1 MPFLVLHGG
10 DDTVTN
16 LSVSK
21 LLYES
26 ASSHD
31 KTLKI
36 YPGMWH
42 ALFGEAP
49 EDVDL
54 IFFDT
59 ISWLDQRA
67 SN

>member
-10 DDTVTN
+10 DDIVTN
-16 LSVSK
+16 CSVSE
-21 LLYES
+21 LLYRS
-26 ASSHD
+26 ASSCD

-42 ALFGEAP
+42 VLFGEAP

-54 IFFDT
+54 IFSDT
-59 ISWLDQRA
+59 ISWLDERVA
-67 SN
+67 N

>member
-10 DDTVTN
+10 DDAVTN
-16 LSVSK
+16 PSVSK

-42 ALFGEAP
+42 VLNGEAP

-54 IFFDT
+54 IFSDI